1 MNGIYQELRIAL
13 HLIWSRRWL
22 ALAIA
27 WAICLVGWLVI
38 ALIPNSYESQARIFV
53 QMQSLLPDKIGI
65 SASEQQRDIDRVRQ
79 TLTSTVNLEKV
90 VRGTNLSLQ
99 AGSDA
104 DVAALV
110 EKLRKGIEIKA
121 QQDNLFQ
128 ITARST
134 SGGASDAENAK
145 LAKAIVQKLI
155 DIFVEDNLAGNRD
168 ETSQTMRFLDEEL
181 ARRQKQLQE
190 VEQRRVVF
198 EQKYMGSLPGVGSV
212 SDRLSAARTELSS
225 VESGL
230 IAAQSSLSALNSQ
243 MASTPATVPGMGGGG
258 VASVGP
264 NTARI
269 AALEAQLSDGSAR
282 GWTDQHPDMVA
293 TRAQL
298 DRLRPLAARERSGG
312 GGGGAGSMSNPSYVA
327 LRSMQAEKQGT
338 VTALSARKAQLQ
350 ADMAQLTVKQSDAP
364 GVAAE
369 QAAIDRDY
377 TVLKTQY
384 DKLLGDREDV
394 RLRSDVA
401 TKTDSVKFSIIDPPS
416 DPRLPVAPNRP
427 LLLAMVLVVGLAA
440 GIGGAFAQAQ
450 LATTYAT
457 ADRLARASGLPVIG
471 SVSEIVMPAQAVER
485 RTKLM
490 WFAGAT
496 GALAGC
502 FVLLLLVEFV
512 QRGMMA

>member
-22 ALAIA
+22 AMAIA
-27 WAICLVGWLVI
+27 WGICLVGWLVI

-65 SASEQQRDIDRVRQ
+65 SASDQQRDIDRVRQ
-79 TLTSTVNLEKV
+79 TLTSTVSLEKV
-90 VRGTNLSLQ
+90 VRGTDLSLQ

-128 ITARST
+128 ITARS
-134 SGGASDAENAK
+134 SAGGVSDAQNAK
-145 LAKAIVQKLI
+145 LSKAIVQKLI

-168 ETSQTMRFLDEEL
+168 ETSQTMRFLDDEL

-198 EQKYMGSLPGVGSV
+198 EQKYMGSLPGTGSV

-225 VESGL
+225 VESNL
-230 IAAQSSLSALNSQ
+230 IAAQSSLSALSSQ
-243 MASTPATVPGMGGGG
+243 MASTPATIPGMGGGG
-258 VASVGP
+258 GGPGP
-264 NTARI
+264 NSSRL
-269 AALEAQLSDGSAR
+269 AALEAQLSDGASR

-293 TRAQL
+293 TRAQI
-298 DRLRPLAARERSGG
+298 DRVRPLAARERTGG
-312 GGGGAGSMSNPSYVA
+312 GGGGGSMSNPSYVA

-377 TVLKTQY
+377 AVLKTQY

-401 TKTDSVKFSIIDPPS
+401 TKTDAVKFSVIDPPS

-440 GIGGAFAQAQ
+440 GIGGAFAKAQ

-471 SVSEIVMPAQAVER
+471 SISEIVTPSQKLDR

-490 WFAGAT
+490 WFAGAG

-502 FVLLLLVEFV
+502 FLLLLLVEFV

>member
-27 WAICLVGWLVI
+27 WGVCLVGWLVI
-38 ALIPNSYESQARIFV
+38 ALIPNSYESQARVFV

-79 TLTSTVNLEKV
+79 TLTSTINLEKV
-90 VRGTNLSLQ
+90 VRGTDLSLQ

-128 ITARST
+128 ITARS
-134 SGGASDAENAK
+134 SAGGASDAENAK

-181 ARRQKQLQE
+181 ARRQKKLQE

-198 EQKYMGSLPGVGSV
+198 EQKYMGSLPGIGSV
-212 SDRLSAARTELSS
+212 SDRLSAARTELAN
-225 VESGL
+225 VESNL
-230 IAAQSSLSALNSQ
+230 IAAQSSLSALSSQ
-243 MASTPATVPGMGGGG
+243 MASTPATIPGMGGGG
-258 VASVGP
+258 GGGPGP
-264 NTARI
+264 NSSRV
-269 AALEAQLSDGSAR
+269 AALEAQLSDGAAR

-298 DRLRPLAARERSGG
+298 ERMRPLAARERSG

-401 TKTDSVKFSIIDPPS
+401 TKTDSVKFSVIDPPS

-440 GIGGAFAQAQ
+440 GVGGAFAKAQ

-471 SVSEIVMPAQAVER
+471 SVSEIVTPAQKLDR

-490 WFAGAT
+490 WFAGAG